1 MQNLDAG
8 PIVGLND
15 QEKKYLLSL
24 VRTTIVSI
32 LENDKLPET
41 EPISDKMYSKFGVFV
56 TLHKEGN
63 LRGCIGFS
71 QSNFP
76 LVQATIEAAI
86 SAATADPRFPRVKK
100 EEMKSITIDVSVLT
114 TPTLMEVDDP
124 RDYLKKIKIGRDGL
138 IVERNYNIG
147 LLLPQVPVDLEWDVE
162 DFLANSCMKAGL
174 TPDAW
179 LIKGTKIYKF
189 SCIIMRE
196 NHPNGAVQ
204 CIDMAK
210 ISN

>member
-1 MQNLDAG
+1 MSLKLNFEDCLFLIKLARKAIQTFLEKREKIDVPPDTPVNLRE
-8 PIVGLND
+8 
-15 QEKKYLLSL
+15 QH
-24 VRTTIVSI
+24 
-32 LENDKLPET
+32 
-41 EPISDKMYSKFGVFV
+41 GVFI
-56 TLHKEGN
+56 TLNKNTNESKN